1 MGASGLQL
9 RIRRLE
15 ILDAKG
21 KVWAEDLNR
30 GTVTQRKGRA
40 VSMAPVPE
48 VEPTQTSPSVP
59 VMEHML
65 CAGLLFLIL
74 LTIQV
79 GLYSPGLFSLEKE
92 RISVTRSR
100 AKMYY

>member
-1 MGASGLQL
+1 MPRIKSGQKTSTGVQL
-9 RIRRLE
+9 H
-15 ILDAKG
+15 G
-21 KVWAEDLNR
+21 
-30 GTVTQRKGRA
+30 RKEEPYPWPL
-40 VSMAPVPE
+40 SQE

-92 RISVTRSR
+92 RILVTRSR
-100 AKMYY
+100 AKMHY